1 LQAAPDAKMPRMMKA
16 GTAYLPGLKK
26 AREKRD
32 ISIRELAYEANVSS
46 DTVWKLETLQRA
58 AEQKTRRKLAR
69 ALDVGIKELMKTEED
84 ARR

>member
-1 LQAAPDAKMPRMMKA
+1 LQAAPDAKMMRMKA
-16 GTAYLPGLKK
+16 GTAYLPGLKR
-26 AREKRD
+26 ARDDRG
-32 ISIRELAYEANVSS
+32 ISIRELADKAEVAP

-69 ALDVGIKELMKTEED
+69 ALGIGIKELMKTEED